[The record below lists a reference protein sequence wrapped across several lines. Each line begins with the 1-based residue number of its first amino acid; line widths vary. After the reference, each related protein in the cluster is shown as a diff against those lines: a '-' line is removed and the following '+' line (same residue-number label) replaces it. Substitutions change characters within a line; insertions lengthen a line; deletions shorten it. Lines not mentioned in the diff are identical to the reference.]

1 MPMTENR
8 YVDPDQL
15 VWPWGID
22 MTDKRFS
29 YVKIKLREAGIDLSP
44 YDQIQDGSK
53 EFKVCKHIMSSMA
66 TREDRT
72 WLMVGCRQ
80 VNPLYQYAHR
90 IAALFAYSTFGSV
103 KIFHPSENPQL
114 LDCDP
119 DDEEAFYLWK
129 GMLLIMINGTF
140 PLSKK
145 YRQTQLNNLLMARAA
160 KNLKVLWLDT
170 HMPRK
175 DETSD
180 KIFENKISLLME
192 TMPNVASKLYNSGA
206 FLWLKTPEP
215 KEFSCDAMEG

>member
-8 YVDPDQL
+8 YVEPDQL

-22 MTDKRFS
+22 TSDNRFK
-29 YVKIKLREAGIDLSP
+29 YVKIKLKETGIDLSY
-44 YDQIQDGSK
+44 YDQIQEGSK
-53 EFKVCKHIMSSMA
+53 EYKVCSHIMKSIA
-66 TREDRT
+66 VDAEHT
-72 WLMVGCRQ
+72 WLMAGCKH
-80 VNPLYQYAHR
+80 VDPLFHYAHR

-103 KIFHPSENPQL
+103 KIFHPSETPQL
-114 LDCDP
+114 LDHDP
-119 DDEEAFYLWK
+119 DDEEVFYLWK
-129 GMLLIMINGTF
+129 GMLLILINGTL

-145 YRQTQLNNLLMARAA
+145 YRQTQLNNLLMSRAA

-192 TMPNVASKLYNSGA
+192 TMPSVASKLYNSGS
-206 FLWLKTPEP
+206 FLWLKTAEP